1 MGEDSAKKAPQPSGL
16 AFLKKPSNP
25 EKIAALQQ
33 KLLAFPIRTPK
44 IRPMLHCNM
53 TQGQTRA
60 DVCNPWS

>member
-1 MGEDSAKKAPQPSGL
+1 MGEDSAKKAPAAHRMG
-16 AFLKKPSNP
+16 FLKNLSNS

-33 KLLAFPIRTPK
+33 KLLAIPIRAPK

-53 TQGQTRA
+53 TRGQTRA